1 MVLGRPVA
9 SWRAR
14 CRLTAVDLLQSQ
26 VTQDEAVEA
35 LKGWILSAP
44 SPPEQVT
51 LETPGTP
58 ENAFLYGLALAE
70 ENRSADRANYALAGF
85 RSTAPIEW
93 LRLIAIDFF
102 GLPVQVAGYATAT
115 MSVTNTSGNS
125 YGPFE
130 VGELRVVNDAT
141 KAIYENTEVVTIQ
154 PAQLSPHVD
163 WTGTF
168 GVRAVDAGTAS
179 NSEVGDIDRLESAK
193 EGVSVENTTAAI
205 TNDDESADSINRRTD
220 ARIGLFGVAGA
231 DGLSSGGPSTAVESI
246 ALSGRDGGGGVL
258 RADGSRVQVTRTKLV
273 RDDATGISTLYVG
286 DNDGPL
292 EASDLTL
299 VSAEVVWYG
308 ERVCSQVVAAN
319 VVLVSITVNAA
330 MTIRRTSL
338 TNAQIEAA
346 VEAAFPGAGLDVPI
360 GGFSVS
366 PDDAVPV
373 EYIEGAIRGAAAGQ
387 WQIVEI
393 EVTLPAA
400 DVLTAAN
407 VVVQFVLGTLTI
419 TRIS

>member
-1 MVLGRPVA
+1 M
-9 SWRAR
+9 
-14 CRLTAVDLLQSQ
+14 TAVDLLQSQ
-26 VTQDEAVEA
+26 VTQAEAVEA

-58 ENAFLYGLALAE
+58 ENAFLHGLALAE
-70 ENRSADRANYALAGF
+70 EYRSEDRANYALAGF

-93 LRLIAIDFF
+93 LRLIAIEFF

-130 VGELRVVNDAT
+130 PGELRVVNDAT
-141 KAIYENTEVVTIQ
+141 KAIYENTEAVTIQ
-154 PAQLSPHVD
+154 PAQLSPFVQ
-163 WTGTF
+163 WEGTF

-179 NSEVGDIDRLESAK
+179 NSDIGDIDRLETSL
-193 EGVSVENTTAAI
+193 EGVSVASTTAAK
-205 TNDDESADSINRRTD
+205 TVDDESSASINRRID

-246 ALSGRDGGGGVL
+246 ALSGRDGQGGVI
-258 RADGSRVQVTRTKLV
+258 REVDGSRIQVTRTKLV

-286 DNDGPL
+286 DDDGPL
-292 EASDLTL
+292 IAGDLTL
-299 VSAEVVWYG
+299 VANEVIWYA
-308 ERVCSQVVAAN
+308 ERVCSQVDVEN
-319 VVLVSITVNAA
+319 VVLNTITVNAT
-330 MTIRRTSL
+330 MTIRRTTL
-338 TNAQIEAA
+338 DNAAITAA
-346 VEAAFPGAGLDVPI
+346 IEAAFPDAGLAVPI
-360 GGFSVS
+360 GGFAVT

-373 EYIEGAIRGAAAGQ
+373 EYIEGAIRGAAIGR

-400 DVLTAAN
+400 DVLPAADE
-407 VVVQFVLGTLTI
+407 VVQFELGTLTI